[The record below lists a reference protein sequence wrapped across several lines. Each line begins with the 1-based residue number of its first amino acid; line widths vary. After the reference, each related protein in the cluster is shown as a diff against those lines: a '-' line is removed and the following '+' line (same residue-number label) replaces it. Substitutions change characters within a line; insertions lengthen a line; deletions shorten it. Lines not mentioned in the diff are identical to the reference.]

1 MVPTPKYFEFTHTSA
16 DWGAGELTF
25 SYKIELENGTV
36 HEFTER
42 LVLPEP
48 VEVSVGS
55 SPAVQATLRLVHMLL
70 GTSYFKLFGPA
81 EIRHTYKISQLEAD
95 YWNTMYTQG
104 MGEYYYVN
112 GLEYEG
118 RVNFPFELGYQPE
131 MPEGGVELGNRA
143 LIMHGGGKDS
153 IVSVEIAR
161 KAAMEYDLFAMNE
174 SDIQQSVADVMGK
187 KTYAIK
193 KTIDPRLIELNKAG
207 NVYNGHVPI
216 AAIYCAL
223 AVLYGLLK
231 GYKYVVVSN
240 EHSATYGNVDYKGLK
255 VNHQWDKSEYY
266 EDLFR
271 SYLKLNISSDV
282 EFFSLLRPLYEIKI
296 AEIFSHFPQY
306 FEAFSSSNHNF
317 LLDPSGVK
325 KRWSV
330 DYSKGKVEF
339 VWAILSACLSRSD
352 MLRIFQED
360 IYARVDVLDKF
371 KELLGVKDI
380 KPLECVGTPE
390 ETQVAMYRAHTRGE
404 FEHTPVMQYF
414 VSDVLPTIQNS
425 IDALTE
431 EVFSYGDD
439 SRIPSPFKEALSAI
453 MKLQ

>member
-1 MVPTPKYFEFTHTSA
+1 MVPTPKYFEFTTTTA
-16 DWGAGELTF
+16 DWESGELSF
-25 SYKIELENGTV
+25 SYRVELENGTV
-36 HEFTER
+36 HEFSEK

-48 VEVSVGS
+48 VEQSKGA
-55 SPAVQATLRLVHMLL
+55 SPAVQAALRLVHMLL

-81 EIRHTYKISQLEAD
+81 EIRHHYRISELEAD

-112 GLEYEG
+112 DLEFEG
-118 RVNFPFELGYQPE
+118 RVSFPFEVGYQPE
-131 MPEGGVELGNRA
+131 MPEGRMEVGNRA

-161 KAAMEYDLFAMNE
+161 KAGVEFDLFAMNE
-174 SDIQQSVADVMGK
+174 SDIQQAVAGVMGE
-187 KTYAIK
+187 KTSAIK

-207 NVYNGHVPI
+207 TVYNGHVPI
-216 AAIYCAL
+216 AAIYSAL
-223 AVLYGLLK
+223 AVLYGLLR
-231 GYKYVVVSN
+231 GYRYVVVSN

-255 VNHQWDKSEYY
+255 VNHQWDKSESY

-271 SYLKLNISSDV
+271 SYLKQNITSDL

-317 LLDPSGVK
+317 LLDSSGIK

-339 VWAILSACLSRSD
+339 VWAILSAFLPRRE

-360 IYARVDVLDKF
+360 IYARADVLDKY

-390 ETQVAMYRAHTRGE
+390 ETQVAMYLAHKRGE
-404 FEHTPVMQYF
+404 FEDTPVMRYF
-414 VSDVLPTIQNS
+414 VSDVLPTIQNT
-425 IDALTE
+425 IAALTNDA
-431 EVFSYGDD
+431 FSYGDD